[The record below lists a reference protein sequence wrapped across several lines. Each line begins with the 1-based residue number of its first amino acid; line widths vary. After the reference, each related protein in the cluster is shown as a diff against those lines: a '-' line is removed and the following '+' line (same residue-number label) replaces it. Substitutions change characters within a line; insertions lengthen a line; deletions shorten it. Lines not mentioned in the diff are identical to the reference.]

1 MVPSFLPFFLFE
13 LEFSGVQL
21 KACRAKTALRGD
33 INLQS
38 RPEATEPRV
47 WFSFTV
53 WVRPTAGRG
62 EEGVWRKEGEGGGGE
77 GRGGGRGR
85 WEGEEEQEEALTVPL
100 DPVQFGIQSFTKG
113 CSVLQPPASS
123 LQPPARIARRDRVL
137 RPWSPFLLVGRV
149 AARKRDLVRGKY
161 VSW

>member
-1 MVPSFLPFFLFE
+1 M
-13 LEFSGVQL
+13 
-21 KACRAKTALRGD
+21 ACRAKTALRGD

-77 GRGGGRGR
+77 EGRGGGRGR

-123 LQPPARIARRDRVL
+123 KDCKKGPRPPIL
-137 RPWSPFLLVGRV
+137 EPPSLGGKGCGKK
-149 AARKRDLVRGKY
+149 KRFSEGNMCPGEA
-161 VSW
+161 